1 MKHINTSWLPLIF
14 FNHTLLIVLK
24 DNLKRPQNI
33 SFAHLSKCK
42 IFFVVFRHV
51 FFPYQFLENLTK
63 TLTKTDFYTYF

>member
-63 TLTKTDFYTYF
+63 TDFYTYF